1 VIPED
6 MELLAALA
14 RNRAGL
20 RVETDKTYLVESR
33 LNPLARREGFDSI
46 EAMVA
51 ALRAKRDDRLIWAV
65 VEALTLNETAFFR
78 DRETFAHLRDDLL
91 PALSRRAS
99 NGGRDRPIRVWSAA
113 CSTGQEVYSLAMIAA
128 ESRDIEPGAQFEFFG
143 SDISE
148 RCLEKAQSGL
158 YTQFE
163 VQRGLPIRLLVKHF
177 ENQDEMWAISPR
189 IRQSVRWRRINLMAD
204 LSPLGKFDA
213 ILLRNVLPGLDPGVR
228 PRIIESLAA
237 RLEDDGVLLLGAG
250 ESLGDITGAVRP
262 AADLPGLFNRDP
274 SFRAAA

>member
-1 VIPED
+1 MTPDD
-6 MELLAALA
+6 MDLLAALA

-20 RVETDKTYLVESR
+20 RIESDKAYLVESR
-33 LNPLARREGFDSI
+33 LNPLARREGFESI

-78 DRETFAHLRDDLL
+78 DREVFAHLRDELL
-91 PALSRRAS
+91 PALSRRH
-99 NGGRDRPIRVWSAA
+99 DRPIRIWSAA
-113 CSTGQEVYSLAMIAA
+113 CSTGQEVYSLAMTASEA
-128 ESRDIEPGAQFEFFG
+128 RDIEPGAQFEFFG
-143 SDISE
+143 SDLSE

-163 VQRGLPIRLLVKHF
+163 VQRGLPIRSLVKHF

-189 IRQSVRWRRINLMAD
+189 IRQAVRWRRINLMAD
-204 LSPLGKFDA
+204 LSPMGKFDA
-213 ILLRNVLPGLDPGVR
+213 ILLRNVLPGLDPAVR
-228 PRIIESLAA
+228 PRVVESLAA

-250 ESLGDITGAVRP
+250 ESLGELTGAVRP
-262 AADLPGLFNRDP
+262 LADRLGLFSRDP